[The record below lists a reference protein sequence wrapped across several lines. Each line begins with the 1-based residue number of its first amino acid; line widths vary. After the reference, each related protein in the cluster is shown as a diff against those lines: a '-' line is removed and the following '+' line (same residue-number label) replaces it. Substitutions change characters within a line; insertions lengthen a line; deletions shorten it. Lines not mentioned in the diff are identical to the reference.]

1 MKPFRHKNVFE
12 EIKNKS
18 HDEDWVP
25 KPASEATGSLDG
37 TIERLKVLCER
48 LERGE
53 ALFHPNDE
61 IRKGTQEQAA
71 EMAKYVKEEA
81 RKRKQQELEKRL
93 ASKNKK
99 ETKHDARRI
108 KPRLFGCGVAKSKT
122 VGCYAGNINQ
132 DSCELEAS

>member
-1 MKPFRHKNVFE
+1 MPAFRHKNVFE

-25 KPASEATGSLDG
+25 KPASMATGSLDG
-37 TIERLKVLCER
+37 TIERMKVLCDR

-61 IRKGTQEQAA
+61 KRHGTQEQSQ
-71 EMAKYVKEEA
+71 ELQDYVRKETE
-81 RKRKQQELEKRL
+81 KRKQQELQKRR
-93 ASKNKK
+93 AAKPIK

-108 KPRLFGCGVAKSKT
+108 KPAKPSEGVHRHKGASGDAGCVSKD
-122 VGCYAGNINQ
+122 CA
-132 DSCELEAS
+132 

>member
-1 MKPFRHKNVFE
+1 MNPFRHKNVFE

-18 HDEDWVP
+18 HDEDWIP
-25 KPASEATGSLDG
+25 KPASEATGSFDG

-61 IRKGTQEQAA
+61 TRKGTQEQAD
-71 EMAKYVKEEA
+71 EMTKYVKEEA

-93 ASKNKK
+93 AAKNKK

-108 KPRLFGCGVAKSKT
+108 KPAKPSKGVHRHKGASVDAGCVSKD
-122 VGCYAGNINQ
+122 CA
-132 DSCELEAS
+132 